1 MLFFLLFFAFHLD
14 LCCNIRMINIIFG
27 IFFTSTNIWPL
38 WISSSIQITDREAD
52 EITSIFLLF
61 FIKRKQK
68 DLSAV
73 FVFFSFQNQPQ
84 ISWQTFLRGR
94 GPATGNRTFFP
105 TLNHTPCSTVTS
117 LAAETA
123 MHFFLQMTFMRACLK
138 GTNEPLSLED
148 SSGQMIVLCVTVT
161 SIHIHKHR
169 GPCRFAVSVT
179 WWYRKYSQ
187 LMMGPKSLLL
197 HPFPWGPFSR
207 YQHALQKY
215 RSFEI
220 HSSQCWVLKSWFP

>member
-1 MLFFLLFFAFHLD
+1 
-14 LCCNIRMINIIFG
+14 MINIIFG
-27 IFFTSTNIWPL
+27 IFFTSTKIWPL